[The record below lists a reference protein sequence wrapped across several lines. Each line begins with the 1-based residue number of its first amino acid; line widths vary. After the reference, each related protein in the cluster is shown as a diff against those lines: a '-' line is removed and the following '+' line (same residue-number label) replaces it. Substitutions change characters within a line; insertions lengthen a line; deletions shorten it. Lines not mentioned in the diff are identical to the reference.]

1 MKRCEL
7 CGSIA
12 WRGRTGVSMTDGSKS
27 LKISIN
33 GKDYDSIKVCRKC
46 VNTLLDMFLPNK
58 EVKI

>member
-12 WRGRTGVSMTDGSKS
+12 WRGRTCVSMTDGSKS
-27 LKISIN
+27 VKISIN
-33 GKDYDSIKVCRKC
+33 GKDHDSIKVCRKC
-46 VNTLLDMFLPNK
+46 VNTLWSMFMPNN